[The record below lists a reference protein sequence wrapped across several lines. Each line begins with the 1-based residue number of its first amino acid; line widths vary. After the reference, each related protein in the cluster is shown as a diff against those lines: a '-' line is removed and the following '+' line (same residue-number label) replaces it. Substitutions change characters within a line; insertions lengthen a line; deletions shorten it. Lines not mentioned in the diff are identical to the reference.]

1 MLRRQKRASGTT
13 NALKPVI
20 GGNQTIIL
28 RTPPGA
34 GIDAQGVVDGLLIGV
49 NDGLPSQVGFVLE
62 WIQEIYPELVKIAHV
77 PGNDRQPVRD
87 GRRGDHGVL
96 HQSV

>member
-1 MLRRQKRASGTT
+1 MAPGGGVKPPHTRLWRYIRSPYQESTT
-13 NALKPVI
+13 YGRFWVQN
-20 GGNQTIIL
+20 GGKIHKM
-28 RTPPGA
+28 RGPFVE
-34 GIDAQGVVDGLLIGV
+34 DW
-49 NDGLPSQVGFVLE
+49 LPSQVGFVLE